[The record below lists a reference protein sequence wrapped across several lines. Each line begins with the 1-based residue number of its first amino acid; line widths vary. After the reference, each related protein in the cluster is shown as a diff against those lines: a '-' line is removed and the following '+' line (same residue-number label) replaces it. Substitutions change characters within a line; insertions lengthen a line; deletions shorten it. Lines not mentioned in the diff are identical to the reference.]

1 MLDGW
6 STLEARKAFRVGF
19 IKPLEGDGK
28 SLRPRVQSGWGMGL
42 GLGYGWSFSIS
53 LVLLWPRIEK
63 WQMYGW

>member
-28 SLRPRVQSGWGMGL
+28 SLRPRVQFGWGMGL
-42 GLGYGWSFSIS
+42 GLGYGWIGRSRTPF
-53 LVLLWPRIEK
+53 
-63 WQMYGW
+63 